1 MDKKDLIPGK
11 AYLHKRT
18 TVIDG
23 IKRQAERWIR
33 CESIT
38 ETGAVFRRYFEPEII
53 LTDKQIREELYLG

>member
-1 MDKKDLIPGK
+1 M
-11 AYLHKRT
+11 HKRQV
-18 TVIDG
+18 VIDG

-38 ETGAVFRRYFEPEII
+38 EAGAAFSRYFEPEII

>member
-1 MDKKDLIPGK
+1 MNKNDLIPGK

-38 ETGAVFRRYFEPEII
+38 ETGAVFRRYFEPMII
-53 LTDKQIREELYLG
+53 LTDKQIREELYRE

>member
-38 ETGAVFRRYFEPEII
+38 ETGAVFQRYFEPDIT
-53 LTDKQIREELYLG
+53 LTNAQIREELYRE

>member
-1 MDKKDLIPGK
+1 MNKNDLIPGK

-38 ETGAVFRRYFEPEII
+38 ETGAVFRRYFEPEIV
-53 LTDKQIREELYLG
+53 LTNAQIREELYRE

>member
-11 AYLHKRT
+11 IYLHKRT

-23 IKRQAERWIR
+23 IRRQAERWIR

-38 ETGAVFRRYFEPEII
+38 ETGAVFGRYFEPNIT
-53 LTDKQIREELYLG
+53 LTDKQIREELYCE